1 MGYKID
7 DSYLNREITQDG
19 VAPLTNPQSYEEAIL
34 NNATW
39 GFNVGDKVGKF
50 SRKYDT
56 QIGDI
61 SSMSPEDVD
70 SERARIQTTM
80 DRIGNAAINNL
91 AIAGSTG
98 IGSSLGFVY
107 GLFDALANGE
117 IDRIWNNEITNAV
130 DKFQKDTQENFS
142 IYRDKNFQDQSIW
155 KKLGTGVFWADLI
168 QNLGYA
174 EGMMIPGLGT
184 SKLLS
189 SAPKMIQ
196 KIGGALAGALS
207 EASTEAIQ
215 AKNNKIEEERRSLDM
230 NYNKLYLQA
239 SSDEE
244 RQQLGNLYTDSL
256 NRIEDDSNKAG
267 NFVFGYNTALL
278 TFTNLIEWGNVFSRG
293 NKSALKNSS
302 KLRQEL
308 ANTKSK
314 GITFDK
320 AANKFNIEGK
330 GATIAKSAGGKAL
343 NVFSEGF
350 EEVAQDVGQNTAF
363 NNSDYSTFN
372 EMALNPI
379 YMEKADGV
387 LNSFVNSLS
396 EAMKDPE
403 TLYTFSLGALTS
415 IVGTPSLKKY
425 TTKNGKTFIAPTIE
439 GGIIN
444 FIKDVRSDL
453 KDYNI
458 RSKAVEEANALI
470 NNDKTNEMYK
480 GLIRSMS
487 LDDAIN
493 KALMNNDKFDY
504 ENFKL
509 AKEVSGLIT
518 LYNIGHTEIIDDIID
533 KTSTISDDEVQ
544 ELINDGVFGDTKMS
558 IEDARGVINKNA
570 EHLKK
575 LNNDF
580 AETLTSI
587 EASEQGQKLSKEQKE
602 NFIYGKLQIQSWNE
616 RINSLAEELNKF
628 YSIFGTNVSL
638 DNFKKSLLNSS
649 DFLKDFRYMISG
661 FDRSVHNRSTQE
673 NNTTVTPEY
682 IDDLKSKLDD
692 IIKIKDAIYNYST
705 EMNKVWSNPFTALEE
720 SKYELS
726 NKIYKVFKE
735 KKIDENKELADGIAS
750 SQTFSEALNRLF
762 ITANTEETVKVT
774 DSQTRNFILDSLFN
788 SGDPNIIK
796 AVKDLDSAMSFIDF
810 VSDEI
815 DSITGT
821 SDGAKT
827 IIRILGI
834 EEYSDVNELKN
845 FIKDFI
851 DKDNLNLND
860 EQKQELLNKIDSFE
874 VTKQIENSS
883 QSSSER
889 SSRFLDLGEDNE
901 EGEEEEVVGEEEGVE
916 SSDANQIDFNKMSL
930 QELKDYIYN
939 HNLQNDIPDVDADD
953 LSGEKQRL
961 ALIDALENYYE
972 LNGEG
977 NINDEDSSPFEELFN
992 NSELEDKGDKEDN
1005 KDKKEDNKKPT
1016 QVKGKEDI
1024 AEGNE
1029 GIYIAPNSE
1038 ETDIN
1043 NGVDIS
1049 KVEFVDPNERNS
1061 GVSGD
1066 IKGSE
1071 ENDMI
1076 TIPEDAYSVGRLS
1089 SKYDITK
1096 SKKHIKEETEPN
1108 WQRTHVIDLV
1118 NEGLGTKTPTL
1129 EDYIN
1134 SGRLAERKH
1143 NAEAQGQKLP
1153 IHFIM
1158 RRHVE
1163 GVESFATTNTLF
1175 AAVEEQKEY
1184 ANITAYDNAGNKRY
1198 FRVLGVVSAPKTEKV
1213 NENDE
1218 KVKVVDPDLKA
1229 FKEACK
1235 KATSEIRTK
1244 KGTKHSFTVVPYTSN
1259 LEYIFSG
1266 RLVTS
1271 ENGKKA
1277 RQKDLKSIVKE
1288 EDYKDINIAVK
1299 AGNIELTIGDK
1310 LEGKTVD
1317 ININNPNDR
1326 RGTVWLKVK
1335 EGDGNIYYKN
1345 IRLKRFNK
1353 SFYESLSKD
1362 EISNNEVLKKI
1373 MNLCYT
1379 ICSNSD
1385 NYSVVNS
1392 ALSKLHAYLYIPKGK
1407 KISVLT
1413 KLNQVVIGSS
1423 RIDFSNN
1430 AKSDAMK
1437 LFNLIMEQ
1445 NYRFSIG
1452 LADLSL
1458 KQLIDS
1464 NIFTTDLIQVH
1475 NINHSFLISEM
1486 FPSETD
1492 SGTTVF
1498 LPKDS
1503 TYVTTIDIHTGN
1515 KDYIEGRSS
1524 SYAKIGDTS
1533 YYKNDDGTYDRI
1545 IEEKDGVEKRE
1556 RLNPNKE
1563 TDRRAIAIIDG
1574 YFKIKNKTAKDSGY
1588 YLDKNYKHRIY
1599 QIEYGSTYIYLA
1611 INPDTSTNNL
1621 LTIREVSP
1629 EELTE
1634 LKNEIRKRGT
1644 EKEKGKES
1652 KKKKVSSKKKR
1663 EDAAERIKKAL
1674 LGKDT
1679 ETSEEEKKETEIEN
1693 EKPKSSEGSS
1703 TPPISS
1709 TPKQSRSKRLSTRK
1723 PTNKEEGSSK
1733 ENTGSSPLV
1742 SKYRKTISNAL
1753 RSNKD
1758 FLKAVREGKIDGYS
1772 GMENIGEIVNKILQD
1787 KDMLDILGDIEANK
1801 VTEDSINQYLETK
1814 MKCGR

>member
-7 DSYLNREITQDG
+7 DSYLNREVTQDG

-142 IYRDKNFQDQSIW
+142 IYRDQNFQDQSVW
-155 KKLGTGVFWADLI
+155 KKLGTSVFWADLI

-184 SKLLS
+184 SNLLS

-196 KIGGALAGALS
+196 KIGGALAGALA

-230 NYNKLYLQA
+230 NYNKLYLQT

-330 GATIAKSAGGKAL
+330 GATIAKSVGEKAL

-350 EEVAQDVGQNTAF
+350 EEVAQDIGQNTAF

-372 EMALNPI
+372 EMSLNPI

-403 TLYTFSLGALTS
+403 TAYTFSLGALTS

-439 GGIIN
+439 GGVIN
-444 FIKDVRSDL
+444 FTKDVMSDL

-544 ELINDGVFGDTKMS
+544 ELINDGVFGDTTMS
-558 IEDARGVINKNA
+558 VDNARDVINRNA
-570 EHLKK
+570 ERLKK

-628 YSIFGTNVSL
+628 YSIFGSNVSL
-638 DNFKKSLLNSS
+638 DDFKKSLLNSS

-661 FDRSVHNRSTQE
+661 FDRSVYNNSKQE
-673 NNTTVTPEY
+673 NNTAITPEY

-705 EMNKVWSNPFTALEE
+705 EMNKVWSNPLTALEE
-720 SKYELS
+720 SKYELG

-735 KKIDENKELADGIAS
+735 KKIDENKELADSIISA
-750 SQTFSEALNRLF
+750 QTFSEALNRLF

-774 DSQTRNFILDSLFN
+774 DSQTRNFILDSLYN

-796 AVKDLDSAMSFIDF
+796 AVKTLDSAMSFIDF

-815 DSITGT
+815 DDITGT
-821 SDGAKT
+821 FDGAKT

-851 DKDNLNLND
+851 DKGALNLND
-860 EQKQELLNKIDSFE
+860 EQRQELLNKIDSFE

-889 SSRFLDLGEDNE
+889 SSRFFDLGEGNE
-901 EGEEEEVVGEEEGVE
+901 EGEEVVGEEEGVE
-916 SSDANQIDFNKMSL
+916 SSDANQIAFDKMSL

-953 LSGEKQRL
+953 LSEEKQRL

-992 NSELEDKGDKEDN
+992 NSESEEKEDEKGS
-1005 KDKKEDNKKPT
+1005 KDEKDSNKKPN
-1016 QVKGKEDI
+1016 QVKGKEDT
-1024 AEGNE
+1024 AEGDE

-1049 KVEFVDPNERNS
+1049 KFEFIDPNERNS
-1061 GVSGD
+1061 GISGD

-1071 ENDMI
+1071 ENDMV

-1108 WQRTHVIDLV
+1108 WQRTQVIDLV

-1143 NAEAQGQKLP
+1143 NAEAQGHKLP

-1184 ANITAYDNAGNKRY
+1184 ANITAYDNAGNKHY

-1244 KGTKHSFTVVPYTSN
+1244 KGTKHSFTVAPYTSN
-1259 LEYIFSG
+1259 LEHIFSG

-1277 RQKDLKSIVKE
+1277 RQRDLRSIVKE

-1310 LEGKTVD
+1310 LDGRTVD

-1464 NIFTTDLIQVH
+1464 NIFTTDLTQVH

-1663 EDAAERIKKAL
+1663 EDAAERIKEAL

-1679 ETSEEEKKETEIEN
+1679 ETSEEEKEETETKDK
-1693 EKPKSSEGSS
+1693 KPKASEVPS
-1703 TPPISS
+1703 TPPVSS
-1709 TPKQSRSKRLSTRK
+1709 TPKQSRSRKISTRK
-1723 PTNKEEGSSK
+1723 PTNKEEESSK
-1733 ENTGSSPLV
+1733 EDTGSSPLV
-1742 SKYRKTISNAL
+1742 SKYRKALTNAV
-1753 RSNKD
+1753 RSNKA
-1758 FLKAVREGKIDGYS
+1758 FIKAVREGEVDGYS
-1772 GMENIGEIVNKILQD
+1772 GMENIGEIVDKMLQD
-1787 KDMLDILGDIEANK
+1787 KDMIDILGDMEANEI
-1801 VTEDSINQYLETK
+1801 TEDSINQYRETK
-1814 MKCGR
+1814 KKCGR

>member
-196 KIGGALAGALS
+196 KIGGALAGALA

-320 AANKFNIEGK
+320 TANKFNIEGK

-372 EMALNPI
+372 EMSLNPI

-387 LNSFVNSLS
+387 LNSFVTSLS

-403 TLYTFSLGALTS
+403 TAYTFSLGALTS

-439 GGIIN
+439 GGVIN
-444 FIKDVRSDL
+444 FTKDVMSDL

-628 YSIFGTNVSL
+628 YSIFGSNMSL
-638 DNFKKSLLNSS
+638 DDFKKSLLNSS

-661 FDRSVHNRSTQE
+661 FDRSVYNNSKQE
-673 NNTTVTPEY
+673 NHTAITPEY
-682 IDDLKSKLDD
+682 IDDLKSKLED

-735 KKIDENKELADGIAS
+735 KKIDENKELADSIIS
-750 SQTFSEALNRLF
+750 SQTFSEALDRLF

-883 QSSSER
+883 QSSLER

-901 EGEEEEVVGEEEGVE
+901 EGEEEVVGEEEGVE
-916 SSDANQIDFNKMSL
+916 SSDANQIAFDKMSL

-1071 ENDMI
+1071 ENDMV

-1163 GVESFATTNTLF
+1163 GVEPFATTNTLF

-1213 NENDE
+1213 NDNDE

-1244 KGTKHSFTVVPYTSN
+1244 KGTKHSFIVVPYTSN
-1259 LEYIFSG
+1259 LEHIFSG

-1271 ENGKKA
+1271 EGGKKA
-1277 RQKDLKSIVKE
+1277 RQRDLKSIVKE

-1379 ICSNSD
+1379 ICSNND

-1663 EDAAERIKKAL
+1663 EDAAERIKEAL
-1674 LGKDT
+1674 LGKNT
-1679 ETSEEEKKETEIEN
+1679 ETSEEEKKEAETEDK
-1693 EKPKSSEGSS
+1693 KPQATEVPS
-1703 TPPISS
+1703 TPPVSS
-1709 TPKQSRSKRLSTRK
+1709 TPKQSKSRRLSTRK

-1733 ENTGSSPLV
+1733 EDTGSSPLV

-1772 GMENIGEIVNKILQD
+1772 GIENIGEIVNKMLQD
-1787 KDMLDILGDIEANK
+1787 KNMLDILGDIEANK

>member
-7 DSYLNREITQDG
+7 DSYLNRKVTQDG

-61 SSMSPEDVD
+61 SSMSPEDVN

-142 IYRDKNFQDQSIW
+142 IYRDKNFQDQSVW
-155 KKLGTGVFWADLI
+155 KKLGTSIFWADLI

-196 KIGGALAGALS
+196 KIGGALAGALA

-244 RQQLGNLYTDSL
+244 RQQLSNLYTDSL

-278 TFTNLIEWGNVFSRG
+278 TFTNFIEWGNVFSRG

-330 GATIAKSAGGKAL
+330 GATIAKSVGGKAL

-372 EMALNPI
+372 EMSLNPI

-387 LNSFVNSLS
+387 LNSFVTSLS

-403 TLYTFSLGALTS
+403 TAYTFSLGALTS

-425 TTKNGKTFIAPTIE
+425 KTKNGKTFIAPTIE

-544 ELINDGVFGDTKMS
+544 ELINDGVFGDTTMS
-558 IEDARGVINKNA
+558 VDNARGVINRNA
-570 EHLKK
+570 ERLKK

-628 YSIFGTNVSL
+628 YSIFGSNVSL
-638 DNFKKSLLNSS
+638 DDFKKSLLNSS
-649 DFLKDFRYMISG
+649 DFLKDLRYMISG
-661 FDRSVHNRSTQE
+661 FDRSVYNNSKQE
-673 NNTTVTPEY
+673 NHTAITPEY

-705 EMNKVWSNPFTALEE
+705 EMNKVWSNPLTALEE
-720 SKYELS
+720 SKYELG

-735 KKIDENKELADGIAS
+735 RKIEENEELANRITS
-750 SQTFSEALNRLF
+750 SSDFSEALKHLF
-762 ITANTEETVKVT
+762 IVDDTDGTIKVT
-774 DSQTRNFILDSLFN
+774 DSQTRNFVLDSLFN

-796 AVKDLDSAMSFIDF
+796 AVKTLDSAMSFINF

-815 DSITGT
+815 DNITGT
-821 SDGAKT
+821 FDGAKT
-827 IIRILGI
+827 IINTLING
-834 EEYSDVNELKN
+834 EYSDVNELKN
-845 FIKDFI
+845 LIKDFI
-851 DKDNLNLND
+851 DKGTLNLND
-860 EQKQELLNKIDSFE
+860 EQRQELLNKIDSFE

-883 QSSSER
+883 QSSSEGG
-889 SSRFLDLGEDNE
+889 SRFFDLGKDNE
-901 EGEEEEVVGEEEGVE
+901 KGEKAVGEEGVK
-916 SSDANQIDFNKMSL
+916 SSDANQIAFDKMSL

-953 LSGEKQRL
+953 LSEEKQRL

-977 NINDEDSSPFEELFN
+977 NINDEDSSPFEDLFN
-992 NSELEDKGDKEDN
+992 NSELEGKENEKGS
-1005 KDKKEDNKKPT
+1005 KDKKDNNKNPT
-1016 QVKGKEDI
+1016 QVKDKEDI

-1049 KVEFVDPNERNS
+1049 KFEFIDPNERNS
-1061 GVSGD
+1061 GISGD

-1071 ENDMI
+1071 ENDMV

-1096 SKKHIKEETEPN
+1096 SKKHIKEEVEPN
-1108 WQRTHVIDLV
+1108 WQRTQVIDLV

-1143 NAEAQGQKLP
+1143 NAEAQGHKLP

-1163 GVESFATTNTLF
+1163 GVEPFATTNTLF
-1175 AAVEEQKEY
+1175 AAVEEEQEY
-1184 ANITAYDNAGNKRY
+1184 ANITAYDNAGNKHY

-1213 NENDE
+1213 NENNE

-1244 KGTKHSFTVVPYTSN
+1244 KGTKHSFTVAPYTSN
-1259 LEYIFSG
+1259 LEHIFSG

-1277 RQKDLKSIVKE
+1277 RQRDLRDIVKE

-1310 LEGKTVD
+1310 LDGRTVD

-1413 KLNQVVIGSS
+1413 KLNQVVIGSN

-1452 LADLSL
+1452 LTDLSL

-1464 NIFTTDLIQVH
+1464 NIFTTDLTQVH

-1663 EDAAERIKKAL
+1663 EDAAERIKEAL

-1679 ETSEEEKKETEIEN
+1679 EISEEEKKETETKDK
-1693 EKPKSSEGSS
+1693 KPQATEVPS
-1703 TPPISS
+1703 TPPVSS
-1709 TPKQSRSKRLSTRK
+1709 TPKQSRGRRISTRK
-1723 PTNKEEGSSK
+1723 PTNKEEESSK
-1733 ENTGSSPLV
+1733 EDTGSSPLV
-1742 SKYRKTISNAL
+1742 SKYRKALSNAV
-1753 RSNKD
+1753 RSNKA

-1772 GMENIGEIVNKILQD
+1772 GTENIGEIVDKMLQD
-1787 KDMLDILGDIEANK
+1787 KDMIDILGDMEANEI
-1801 VTEDSINQYLETK
+1801 TEDSINQYRETK
-1814 MKCGR
+1814 KKCGR

>member
-7 DSYLNREITQDG
+7 DSYLNREVTQDG

-61 SSMSPEDVD
+61 SSMSPEEVN
-70 SERARIQTTM
+70 SERARIQTAM

-117 IDRIWNNEITNAV
+117 VDRIWNNEITNAV

-142 IYRDKNFQDQSIW
+142 IYRDKNFQDQSVW
-155 KKLGTGVFWADLI
+155 KKLGTSIFWADLT

-196 KIGGALAGALS
+196 KIGGALAGALA

-330 GATIAKSAGGKAL
+330 GTTIAKSVGGKAL

-372 EMALNPI
+372 EMSLNPI

-403 TLYTFSLGALTS
+403 TAYTFSLGALTS

-425 TTKNGKTFIAPTIE
+425 TTKNGKTFIVPTIE

-458 RSKAVEEANALI
+458 RSKAVEEANTLI

-504 ENFKL
+504 ENFRL

-638 DNFKKSLLNSS
+638 DDFKKSLLNSS

-661 FDRSVHNRSTQE
+661 FDRSIFNNSKPE
-673 NNTTVTPEY
+673 NYTAITPEY

-705 EMNKVWSNPFTALEE
+705 EMNKVWSNPLTALEE
-720 SKYELS
+720 SKYELG

-860 EQKQELLNKIDSFE
+860 EQKQELLDKIDSFE
-874 VTKQIENSS
+874 VTKKIENSS
-883 QSSSER
+883 QSSSEG
-889 SSRFLDLGEDNE
+889 SSRFFDLGETNG
-901 EGEEEEVVGEEEGVE
+901 EGEKVVGEGEGVK
-916 SSDANQIDFNKMSL
+916 SSDANQIAFDKMSL
-930 QELKDYIYN
+930 QELKDYIYS

-953 LSGEKQRL
+953 LSEEKQRL

-972 LNGEG
+972 LNGEE
-977 NINDEDSSPFEELFN
+977 NTNDEDSSPFEELFN
-992 NSELEDKGDKEDN
+992 NSELGDKGDKEDN

-1029 GIYIAPNSE
+1029 EIYIAPNSE

-1071 ENDMI
+1071 ENDMV

-1235 KATSEIRTK
+1235 NATSEIRTK
-1244 KGTKHSFTVVPYTSN
+1244 KGIKHSFTVVPYTSN
-1259 LEYIFSG
+1259 LEHIFSG

-1271 ENGKKA
+1271 ENGEKA

-1413 KLNQVVIGSS
+1413 KLNQVVIGSN

-1772 GMENIGEIVNKILQD
+1772 GMENIGEIVNKMLQD